1 MMKRRVV
8 SALIAVFL
16 IFGLTACGGG
26 TKTGAEARKKANEIY
41 VGIAQDLS
49 SSLSPYQ
56 LATAGTRE
64 VMFNV
69 FEGLYKVDSTG
80 DFKPALATGC
90 TVSDDAL
97 TYTFTLREGVKFHNG
112 AVMTA
117 EDVVY
122 SFETCA
128 KDSVDSSI
136 KKVLAN
142 MTSVKAE
149 NGRIVITLGKPD
161 NDFLAYVGSVYI
173 SPAAY
178 TDQDTKP
185 VGTGPFRFVS
195 RTVQDSVVLQCFES
209 YWGAKARLAKI
220 TFKIYEE
227 NTALM
232 TALDSGSV
240 DLVAHLSNDQVKG
253 LADKYTIL
261 EGTMNL
267 VQALYLN
274 NAVKP
279 LDDVRV
285 RKALCYAVDV
295 DALLK
300 LTADGYG
307 SRLGSSIYP
316 SFKKYF
322 DESLVNAYP
331 YNVAKAK
338 ELLTEAGYPNGFDL
352 VITVPSNYTPHVN
365 VGLALAEQLKK
376 AGINASV
383 QEVEWN
389 TWLTDVYQGRKFQA
403 TVCGFDA
410 STLTAAALLGRY
422 ESTSAKNMCGYQSA
436 EFDRLMAEATASTDD
451 AYRTECFR
459 AASKCLSDDACN
471 VYLQDLA
478 EFVAM
483 NKNLSG
489 YQFYPLYVL
498 DFSTLTY

>member
-1 MMKRRVV
+1 M
-8 SALIAVFL
+8 
-16 IFGLTACGGG
+16 
-26 TKTGAEARKKANEIY
+26 
-41 VGIAQDLS
+41 
-49 SSLSPYQ
+49 P
-56 LATAGTRE
+56 
-64 VMFNV
+64 
-69 FEGLYKVDSTG
+69 
-80 DFKPALATGC
+80 
-90 TVSDDAL
+90 
-97 TYTFTLREGVKFHNG
+97 
-112 AVMTA
+112 
-117 EDVVY
+117 
-122 SFETCA
+122 
-128 KDSVDSSI
+128 
-136 KKVLAN
+136 
-142 MTSVKAE
+142 
-149 NGRIVITLGKPD
+149 
-161 NDFLAYVGSVYI
+161 
-173 SPAAY
+173 
-178 TDQDTKP
+178 
-185 VGTGPFRFVS
+185 
-195 RTVQDSVVLQCFES
+195 
-209 YWGAKARLAKI
+209 
-220 TFKIYEE
+220 
-227 NTALM
+227 
-232 TALDSGSV
+232 
-240 DLVAHLSNDQVKG
+240 
-253 LADKYTIL
+253 
-261 EGTMNL
+261 
-267 VQALYLN
+267 
-274 NAVKP
+274 
-279 LDDVRV
+279 
-285 RKALCYAVDV
+285 
-295 DALLK
+295 LLK

-322 DESLVNAYP
+322 DESLVNAYQ

-471 VYLQDLA
+471 VSLQDLA